1 MSQLQFEL
9 WEECNSKCKFCY
21 LGKANQFTPD
31 SVKLSNLQKTIDKVS
46 DMNIYNDIDC
56 LAYIGGEF
64 FQGQLANKDVRNKFF
79 ELMTI
84 TSNLVKTNMIKEVW
98 ISASLITKLQDGLKE
113 TIQMFEDKSKLWI
126 LTSYDTV
133 GRFHSQQGLDIWL
146 QNLKMLRKSFPDLK
160 INITT
165 ILTGDFINKYLDG
178 SNQLFSIA
186 KNNNCQVFLKPPC
199 SIDDRDKQHLSKVET
214 NELIHDFYP
223 CRHKFLE
230 FLYKFKTLENDLQ
243 YQKLFDMHMRS
254 DYLIKYGEKP
264 ILNHRLKDLSV
275 EEQDG
280 ESDLLT
286 CGHSTQYAIY
296 VDSNACAICDKKM
309 ILNQTN

>member
-84 TSNLVKTNMIKEVW
+84 TSNLVKTNMIKEAW

-146 QNLKMLRKSFPDLK
+146 QNLKK
-160 INITT
+160 
-165 ILTGDFINKYLDG
+165 
-178 SNQLFSIA
+178 
-186 KNNNCQVFLKPPC
+186 
-199 SIDDRDKQHLSKVET
+199 
-214 NELIHDFYP
+214 
-223 CRHKFLE
+223 
-230 FLYKFKTLENDLQ
+230 
-243 YQKLFDMHMRS
+243 
-254 DYLIKYGEKP
+254 
-264 ILNHRLKDLSV
+264 
-275 EEQDG
+275 
-280 ESDLLT
+280 
-286 CGHSTQYAIY
+286 
-296 VDSNACAICDKKM
+296 
-309 ILNQTN
+309 